1 MRWTIEFVRSAEKE
15 LAALDPP
22 AARRIIR
29 FLKTRVATTEH
40 PRMLGEAL
48 RGPELG
54 RFWKYRVGAYRVIAR
69 IDDGSVTVLVVR
81 IGHRRQV
88 YR

>member
-1 MRWTIEFVRSAEKE
+1 LTWKVEFVRSAEKE
-15 LAALDPP
+15 IAALDRE
-22 AARRIIR
+22 AAKRIIR
-29 FLKTRVATTEH
+29 FLKTRVAKAEH

-69 IDDGSVTVLVVR
+69 IDDGALTVLVVR